1 MLKIS
6 DIECYPNFFLIV
18 FKDYKTKQF
27 DCFEISDRINE
38 LFELREYLYNH
49 RNTTL
54 VGFNFDGYDYPVLHD
69 SVLKYD
75 SLTPYQIKNISDK
88 VINTKYSSIKQKERL
103 LNYIDLFKV
112 WHYDNKNK
120 STS

>member
-38 LFELREYLYNH
+38 LLELREYLYNH

-88 VINTKYSSIKQKERL
+88 VINTKYSSIRQKERL
-103 LNYIDLFKV
+103 LTYIDLFKV

-120 STS
+120 ATS